1 MLSSADNLTNH
12 STPFFIF
19 SISKKLKFILFENNL
34 AYFINNF
41 ASSFQTNLRLTITQN
56 ELQFQE

>member
-1 MLSSADNLTNH
+1 MDVKLSDQLNTHN
-12 STPFFIF
+12 TFFIF
-19 SISKKLKFILFENNL
+19 SISKKLKIILFDNSL

-41 ASSFQTNLRLTITQN
+41 ASSFLTNLRLTITQN

>member
-1 MLSSADNLTNH
+1 MLSSTDNLTNH

-19 SISKKLKFILFENNL
+19 SISKKLKFILFDNNL

-41 ASSFQTNLRLTITQN
+41 ASSFQTNLRLTIYTK
-56 ELQFQE
+56 